1 MSYIVA
7 FVNFKE
13 SSKSL
18 YPFDCTRDDLVPGD
32 KVIVRT
38 KDQRLSVAFVNKLEY
53 LGWNCGAEIL
63 CKLSERSKNTDGNYI
78 IPKGAPYKKGYALS
92 NTLVNILDL
101 ERWEKMTPVSKTY
114 SLAMGKKNQT
124 QTAFILFRKNGI
136 DIQLH
141 DSKNYKVKKG
151 GSWTIST
158 TEGRVVPNHY
168 ARTNKNLLQWIES
181 FATDF
186 DNNKKNLDKYF
197 IPQGSKDNRRRDSD
211 YIPPGDLLLRLIDK
225 TSDCDQKDES
235 YPIKDIFDGKV
246 SLGGGLYIDTTGIGD
261 IDKNGDFLD

>member
-1 MSYIVA
+1 MNYIVA

-53 LGWNCGAEIL
+53 LNWNCGAEIL
-63 CKLSERSKNTDGNYI
+63 CKLSERSKNADGNYI
-78 IPKGAPYKKGYALS
+78 IPKGAPYKKGYAMS

-101 ERWEKMTPVSKTY
+101 KGWEKMTPAKKTY

-141 DSKNYKVKKG
+141 DSKNYEVKKS
-151 GSWTIST
+151 GSWAIST
-158 TEGRVVPNHY
+158 TEGRMVRNYY
-168 ARTNKNLLQWIES
+168 ARTNKNLFKWIES

-186 DNNKKNLDKYF
+186 DKNKKNLEKYF
-197 IPQGSKDNRRRDSD
+197 IPQGSKDKRPRDTD
-211 YIPPGDLLLRLIDK
+211 CIP
-225 TSDCDQKDES
+225 SYNQKDEGS
-235 YPIKDIFDGKV
+235 PIKDILDGKV
-246 SLGGGLYIDTTGIGD
+246 FLGGGLYIDTTGIGY

>member
-53 LGWNCGAEIL
+53 LGWNCRAEII
-63 CKLSERSKNTDGNYI
+63 CKLSERSQNADGDYI
-78 IPKGAPYKKGYALS
+78 IPKDAPYKKGYAAP

-101 ERWEKMTPVSKTY
+101 ERWEKMTPAYKTC
-114 SLAMGKKNQT
+114 SLVMCKKNQT

-136 DIQLH
+136 DVILH
-141 DSKNYKVKKG
+141 HSRDYEVKKG
-151 GSWTIST
+151 GSWAIST
-158 TEGRVVPNHY
+158 NEGWAVRNYY
-168 ARTNKNLLQWIES
+168 ARTETNLFRWIES

-186 DNNKKNLDKYF
+186 DNNKKNLEKYF
-197 IPQGSKDNRRRDSD
+197 IPQGSKDRRPRDTD
-211 YIPPGDLLLRLIDK
+211 FIP
-225 TSDCDQKDES
+225 SCNQKDEG
-235 YPIKDIFDGKV
+235 YPIKDILDGKV
-246 SLGGGLYIDTTGIGD
+246 FLGGGLYIDTTGIGY